1 MGRLIK
7 FPKRGGRRRYK
18 PGKVPKPAKF
28 RQRPKSWRQAW
39 RETRPFV
46 LLIAIVTLF
55 AVHQSAG
62 FYDPP
67 GFLALEPEPVD
78 AYFTPCGPG
87 RGMHCV
93 TDGDT
98 IKIGDRKIRVIGID
112 APEADARCAY
122 ESALAAKAAERMR
135 SWVNAGPF
143 EMVGRV
149 DEPTDRYGRDLR
161 TLRRT
166 LPGGAGTE
174 YAAEVMRE
182 AGLARR
188 YHGGWRE
195 GWCD

>member
-1 MGRLIK
+1 MALRRHNRR
-7 FPKRGGRRRYK
+7 PKSWPRRWRRN
-18 PGKVPKPAKF
+18 PKPARF
-28 RQRPKSWRQAW
+28 RRRQKSWRQAW

-46 LLIAIVTLF
+46 LLIMLVTLV
-55 AVHQSAG
+55 AIYQSAG
-62 FYDPP
+62 FYAPP
-67 GFLALEPEPVD
+67 AFLAMEPEKVD
-78 AYFTPCGPG
+78 QYFTRCGPG
-87 RGMHCV
+87 RGHACV

-98 IKIGDRKIRVIGID
+98 IKLGTRKIRIVGID
-112 APEADARCAY
+112 APEMEGRCTY
-122 ESALAAKAAERMR
+122 ERVLAEQASERMR

-161 TLRRT
+161 TLRRQ

-188 YHGGWRE
+188 YSGGWRD
-195 GWCD
+195 GWCE